1 MHTTIHPNAL
11 ANLLEQAS
19 SFDEDQLDEVIVA
32 LRKGEATYDST
43 IDDFLYALRQSHI
56 EVAPFDLHEVDRD

>member
-32 LRKGEATYDST
+32 LRRGEATFDST
-43 IDDFLYALRQSHI
+43 IDEFLYGLRQSHI